1 MTAAPLNGRLELT
14 TAPGATITTFT
25 QADID
30 AGRLVFVHDGA
41 VSTGDSFTFTVSD
54 GAGGAIGA
62 TTFTFTVAPFIPP
75 PGGGV
80 GGLVE
85 PEVLEAQVPD
95 QVLDLVRALGPAVV
109 LSRLQYNR
117 LLCR

>member
-1 MTAAPLNGRLELT
+1 MELEARLEQRRLRSPLHRLSHRQV
-14 TAPGATITTFT
+14 AV
-25 QADID
+25 
-30 AGRLVFVHDGA
+30 AGVVEAA
-41 VSTGDSFTFTVSD
+41 V
-54 GAGGAIGA
+54 
-62 TTFTFTVAPFIPP
+62 
-75 PGGGV
+75 
-80 GGLVE
+80 VE